1 MPSGRKTMASLRSK
15 IFGSDGII
23 RYFSNGISNTASRVL
38 GRPISQQ
45 LQVILKKKTKTIKT
59 ENFYNVLNVTIIF
72 LKEGNAV
79 DCVLIQI

>member
-45 LQVILKKKTKTIKT
+45 LQVILKKNPIKT

-72 LKEGNAV
+72 LKEGKAV

>member
-45 LQVILKKKTKTIKT
+45 LQVILKKTPIKT

-72 LKEGNAV
+72 LEEGKAV

>member
-45 LQVILKKKTKTIKT
+45 LQVILKKPPIKT

-72 LKEGNAV
+72 LKEGKAV

>member
-45 LQVILKKKTKTIKT
+45 LQVILKKNPIKT

-72 LKEGNAV
+72 LEEGKAV

>member
-45 LQVILKKKTKTIKT
+45 LQVIPKKTPIKT

-72 LKEGNAV
+72 LKEGKAV

>member
-23 RYFSNGISNTASRVL
+23 RNFSNGISNTASRVL

-45 LQVILKKKTKTIKT
+45 LQVILKKNPIKT

-72 LKEGNAV
+72 LKEGKAV

>member
-45 LQVILKKKTKTIKT
+45 LQVILKKKPIKT

-72 LKEGNAV
+72 LKEGKAV

>member
-45 LQVILKKKTKTIKT
+45 LQVILKKKNNIKK
-59 ENFYNVLNVTIIF
+59 ENFYSVLDVTIIF
-72 LKEGNAV
+72 LKEGKAV

>member
-45 LQVILKKKTKTIKT
+45 LQVILKKKNPIET

-72 LKEGNAV
+72 LKEGKAV

>member
-45 LQVILKKKTKTIKT
+45 LQVILREKKPIKT
-59 ENFYNVLNVTIIF
+59 ENFYNVLKVTIIF
-72 LKEGNAV
+72 LKEGKAV

>member
-45 LQVILKKKTKTIKT
+45 LQVILKKTPIKT

-72 LKEGNAV
+72 LKEGKAV

>member
-45 LQVILKKKTKTIKT
+45 LQVILKKKNTIKT

-72 LKEGNAV
+72 LKEGKAV

>member
-15 IFGSDGII
+15 NFGSDGII

-45 LQVILKKKTKTIKT
+45 LQVILKKTPIKT

-72 LKEGNAV
+72 LKEGKAV

>member
-1 MPSGRKTMASLRSK
+1 MTSLRSK

-45 LQVILKKKTKTIKT
+45 LQVILKKTPIKT

-72 LKEGNAV
+72 LKEGKAV

>member
-45 LQVILKKKTKTIKT
+45 LQVILKKKTTIKT

-72 LKEGNAV
+72 LKEGKAV

>member
-1 MPSGRKTMASLRSK
+1 MASLRSK

-45 LQVILKKKTKTIKT
+45 LQVILKKKNTIKT
-59 ENFYNVLNVTIIF
+59 ENFYSVLDVTIIF
-72 LKEGNAV
+72 LKEGKAV

>member
-45 LQVILKKKTKTIKT
+45 LQVILKKTPIKT

-72 LKEGNAV
+72 LKEGKAV
-79 DCVLIQI
+79 DCVLIEI

>member
-45 LQVILKKKTKTIKT
+45 LQVILKKKNPIKT
-59 ENFYNVLNVTIIF
+59 ENFYNVLNVAIIF
-72 LKEGNAV
+72 LKEGKAV

>member
-45 LQVILKKKTKTIKT
+45 LQVILKKKHHKT
-59 ENFYNVLNVTIIF
+59 ENFYSVLDVTIIF
-72 LKEGNAV
+72 LKEGKAV

>member
-1 MPSGRKTMASLRSK
+1 MASLRSK

-45 LQVILKKKTKTIKT
+45 LQVILKKTPIKT

-72 LKEGNAV
+72 LKEGKAV

>member
-1 MPSGRKTMASLRSK
+1 MPSGRKTMTSLRSK

-45 LQVILKKKTKTIKT
+45 LQVILKKTPIKT

-72 LKEGNAV
+72 LKEGKAV